1 MSRSAPTKA
10 RSSSSTDELIEA
22 LLDAKLVEALAAALS
37 PYITKLIDSHVSA
50 RFDALDKSLNELKAL
65 GEATK
70 KSNDTLKQEAVRLRR
85 SCEALKEENAL
96 LKKQL
101 DEQAARVEDL
111 DVYSRSDNLIIK
123 GLPEQSYAERATD
136 SSDASRPAPPSAAS
150 HLAVETTVL
159 AFCRDALKLDVSPQ
173 DISTAHRLKAGPR
186 DTSRP
191 IIVRFTSRRVRE
203 NVFRAKKMLKDA
215 PLPNRVFISEQL
227 TKSAS
232 SLFYEAR
239 KRQREKKL
247 TSAWTHNGQ
256 VFVKFGSDAGE
267 KATLVKSVLDLNV
280 RN

>member
-1 MSRSAPTKA
+1 MSRSGPSKA
-10 RSSSSTDELIEA
+10 RSSTTTEDLIEA
-22 LLDAKLVEALAAALS
+22 LLDSKLVEALAAALS
-37 PYITKLIDSHVSA
+37 PYLTKLIDNHVTA
-50 RFDALDKSLNELKAL
+50 RFDALDQSLAELKAS

-70 KSNDTLKQEAVRLRR
+70 KSHEALKQETVGLKR
-85 SCEALKEENAL
+85 SYEALKEENVL

-136 SSDASRPAPPSAAS
+136 SSDASRPAPPTAAS

-186 DTSRP
+186 DATRP

-203 NVFRAKKMLKDA
+203 NVFRAKKLLKDA
-215 PLPNRVFISEQL
+215 PLPNKVYISEQL
-227 TKSAS
+227 TKTAS
-232 SLFYEAR
+232 TLFYEAR
-239 KRQREKKL
+239 KKQREKML

-256 VFVKFGSDAGE
+256 VFIKFGSDAGE
-267 KATLVKSVLDLNV
+267 KATLVKSMRDLNI
-280 RN
+280 RQ